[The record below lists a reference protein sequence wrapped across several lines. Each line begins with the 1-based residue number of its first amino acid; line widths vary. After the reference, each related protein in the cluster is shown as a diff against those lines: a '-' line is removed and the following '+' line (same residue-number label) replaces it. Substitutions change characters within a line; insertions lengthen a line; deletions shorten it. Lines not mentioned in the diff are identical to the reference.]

1 MHTFKLLLVA
11 SAALQAA
18 AQTRIPTETGVISE
32 PPLESLGIGTAC
44 ATVISSFAADATDAP
59 VPDRSI
65 SNIAMAFALGRMY
78 NTEDPCK
85 LPTITERDSASA
97 FTAWASSYTEW
108 QSDQIPDYRQVWTA
122 CSDEP
127 LVSEIIPIG
136 SSVCSNLAAEITG
149 GSGSNNDGD
158 NDDDD
163 DSEDSGSDGDRRN
176 SDDDNDDSNS
186 NDNDQGSDN
195 DDGNTGLQ
203 QAVPV
208 LSAAVVAGLIIVG
221 LY

>member
-97 FTAWASSYTEW
+97 FTAWASSYTQW

-136 SSVCSNLAAEITG
+136 SSVCSILAAEITG

-163 DSEDSGSDGDRRN
+163 DNEDSGSDGDRRN
-176 SDDDNDDSNS
+176 SDDDSD
-186 NDNDQGSDN
+186 DNDQGSDN

>member
-1 MHTFKLLLVA
+1 MHTFQLLLVA
-11 SAALQAA
+11 SAVLQAT
-18 AQTRIPTETGVISE
+18 AQTRIPTETAVISE
-32 PPLESLGIGTAC
+32 PPLESLGVGTAC

-136 SSVCSNLAAEITG
+136 SSVCSSLAAEITG
-149 GSGSNNDGD
+149 GSGSD

-163 DSEDSGSDGDRRN
+163 DSEDSGSGGNRPN
-176 SDDDNDDSNS
+176 SDDDSD
-186 NDNDQGSDN
+186 DN
-195 DDGNTGLQ
+195 DDGNTGLK

>member
-1 MHTFKLLLVA
+1 MRTFNILLIA
-11 SAALQAA
+11 SATLRAA

-32 PPLESLGIGTAC
+32 PSLESLGIGTAC
-44 ATVISSFAADATDAP
+44 ATVVSSFAADATDAP

-65 SNIAMAFALGRMY
+65 SNIAMAFALGRVY

-85 LPTITERDSASA
+85 LPSITERDSASA

-108 QSDQIPDYRQVWTA
+108 QSDQIPDYRRVWTA

-158 NDDDD
+158 TDEDDDN
-163 DSEDSGSDGDRRN
+163 EESGSDGDGRD
-176 SDDDNDDSNS
+176 SDDESDDSNS
-186 NDNDQGSDN
+186 NN
-195 DDGNTGLQ
+195 DDGNAGFQ

-208 LSAAVVAGLIIVG
+208 LSAAVVAGLIIFG

>member
-1 MHTFKLLLVA
+1 MQTVKLLVVA
-11 SAALQAA
+11 GVALQAA
-18 AQTRIPTETGVISE
+18 AQTRITTETGIISE
-32 PPLESLGIGTAC
+32 PPLESLGVGTAC
-44 ATVISSFAADATDAP
+44 ATVVSSLAADATDAP

-127 LVSEIIPIG
+127 HVSEIIPIG
-136 SSVCSNLAAEITG
+136 SSVCRNLAAEITR
-149 GSGSNNDGD
+149 GSTSDNDGD
-158 NDDDD
+158 NDGDSDD
-163 DSEDSGSDGDRRN
+163 GSDG
-176 SDDDNDDSNS
+176 SNS
-186 NDNDQGSDN
+186 NDNDGGS